1 VGTRTNA
8 DAAVLRR
15 HHQGW
20 IGEKSVLEFDDRQLI
35 LTANILFARGLPGR
49 HARLWRCSTRFH
61 VKQGVG
67 GKDLDS
73 YIIGALHFADR
84 PGRAQRW
91 HFSYNSLYNK
101 HLGACSLP
109 MAYTVAITNQKG
121 GVGKTT
127 TAVNLAAAI
136 AIAERRTLLVDADP
150 QGNTTS
156 GVGIAKLELQV
167 SLYDVLVEGHPV
179 QDVILPVPGLPHLSV
194 LPATQDLVGAEL
206 QLVERPFR
214 ESALRRVL
222 EPIERDYD
230 YIIVDC
236 PPSLG
241 LLTLNVLAAVQTV
254 IIPIQCE
261 YYGLEGISQLLNTI
275 RLVQQNINPGL
286 AIGGVLLT
294 MYDSRLNLCRQV
306 AEDAT
311 EYFGPKVFGTPI
323 PRNVRLA
330 EAPSFGKPILL
341 YDMQSVGAKSYLAVG
356 QELLRR
362 VEGADA
368 AVMST
373 PSARA
378 AERPGSAEPPQS
390 ARSRSAE
397 NQAVVADAHGAD
409 IHGAEGQTVDT
420 GVVESQGAGSE
431 GAGSRGAETQ
441 VAETQAAEP
450 QAAEPQTAERQAA
463 EPQVAERQ
471 AAEPQGVASQVIQT
485 PESQIPES
493 QVAESEPGEPKSI
506 EPHLAETRLAE
517 SRVGEPQSG
526 EHESIASRPLEPELT
541 TSSESMPHAESSV
554 FDESAQPSKPPSQ
567 HLPEV
572 TT

>member
-1 VGTRTNA
+1 
-8 DAAVLRR
+8 
-15 HHQGW
+15 
-20 IGEKSVLEFDDRQLI
+20 
-35 LTANILFARGLPGR
+35 
-49 HARLWRCSTRFH
+49 
-61 VKQGVG
+61 
-67 GKDLDS
+67 
-73 YIIGALHFADR
+73 
-84 PGRAQRW
+84 
-91 HFSYNSLYNK
+91 
-101 HLGACSLP
+101 

-156 GVGIAKLELQV
+156 GVGIAKLELEL
-167 SLYDVLVEGHPV
+167 SLYDALVEGHSV
-179 QDVILPVPGLPHLSV
+179 QDIILPVPGLPYLSV

-222 EPIERDYD
+222 EPIEGDYD

-241 LLTLNVLAAVQTV
+241 LLTLNVLAAVQGL

-261 YYGLEGISQLLNTI
+261 YYGLEGISQLLNTV

-311 EYFGPKVFGTPI
+311 EYFGPQVFGTPI

-341 YDMQSVGAKSYLAVG
+341 YDMQSVGAKSYLAVA

-362 VEGADA
+362 IEGADA
-368 AVMST
+368 AVMPTSVAPST
-373 PSARA
+373 QHP
-378 AERPGSAEPPQS
+378 PSAEPPK
-390 ARSRSAE
+390 SAE
-397 NQAVVADAHGAD
+397 SRP
-409 IHGAEGQTVDT
+409 T
-420 GVVESQGAGSE
+420 ESQATETGAADSQ
-431 GAGSRGAETQ
+431 AADQPVDSR
-441 VAETQAAEP
+441 VAESQVDESEVAEFLAPESQAAES
-450 QAAEPQTAERQAA
+450 QA
-463 EPQVAERQ
+463 
-471 AAEPQGVASQVIQT
+471 
-485 PESQIPES
+485 PES
-493 QVAESEPGEPKSI
+493 QVAESRAAGSQIAESEGAEPKAV
-506 EPHLAETRLAE
+506 EPHVTDARVSDARVSETRAAD
-517 SRVGEPQSG
+517 SPPVD
-526 EHESIASRPLEPELT
+526 HESIASGPIE
-541 TSSESMPHAESSV
+541 SESTTPSESPPPAESTE
-554 FDESAQPSKPPSQ
+554 FDESAEPSRATSQ
-567 HLPEV
+567 HVPEV